1 MGQRAKHEAPRL
13 ALVLI
18 GIHLLSGCS
27 SNPEGIQQLTN
38 AANIATGAIS
48 IANAVQGRSAPANV
62 PAVAGAAQ
70 AAAQAAA
77 PMATGNGYSQRG
89 AFEDCERMYKAANR
103 PDLAAECARRANNM
117 GSLTPAVQR

>member
-1 MGQRAKHEAPRL
+1 MGQWAKHEAPRVV
-13 ALVLI
+13 LVLI
-18 GIHLLSGCS
+18 GIHLLSGCG

-62 PAVAGAAQ
+62 PAVA